1 MRLIHARMPR
11 YILLVLSVL
20 AIVCAA
26 LTPLAS
32 NETMFMHPDK
42 SAFTYPE
49 HVSSVV
55 GIHQVQSSKHFSM
68 PSWFILFILYIAI
81 ALLRSRLPSYR
92 FDTPYM
98 ILLRSQY
105 LRPLKFTSRF
115 VARPLACTIQQSLT
129 DEENNND
136 DNEHEHGETNE
147 ERERAFRQR
156 ASIENRYTGS

>member
-1 MRLIHARMPR
+1 MRLIRARMPR
-11 YILLVLSVL
+11 YILIVLSVL

-32 NETMFMHPDK
+32 NETMFMHP
-42 SAFTYPE
+42 
-49 HVSSVV
+49 
-55 GIHQVQSSKHFSM
+55 VQSIKHFSM
-68 PSWFILFILYIAI
+68 PLWFILFILYIAI

-98 ILLRSQY
+98 ILLRSQF

-115 VARPLACTIQQSLT
+115 VARPLGCTIQQSLT

-147 ERERAFRQR
+147 ARERAFQQR